1 MHLNAFAR
9 RVALKGKGA
18 GDMAELTLNLPDDD
32 SPKGVSLPTLEAYV
46 KARGSQSTE
55 EFVNLVI
62 ADALGYRATPTEP
75 VFQGL
80 ADLRDQLNNGP
91 TQT

>member
-1 MHLNAFAR
+1 MHLNANAR

-18 GDMAELTLNLPDDD
+18 GDMAELTINLPNDD
-32 SPKGVSLPTLEAYV
+32 SPKGVSLPTLEAYA

-55 EFVNLVI
+55 EFVNKVI
-62 ADALGYRATPTEP
+62 ADALGFRATPIEP
-75 VFQGL
+75 VFSGL
-80 ADLRDQLNNGP
+80 AHLRDCLKDRP